1 VQQAL
6 SEPERLQP
14 VSFHHQRTRS
24 GGQSL
29 REYPR
34 SIAEEDEIPE
44 ETKDTTPLKEDNSLQ
59 ALQTTITNAL
69 PYEIT
74 SAVPQPPTVSAPT
87 LRKIRVKVFA
97 SDTRYV
103 MIQPD
108 VSYDTFVEQIRKK
121 FGYLAKESF
130 KLKMKDEEG
139 DMVTMGDEDDL
150 EMLVTG
156 AREQASKEGTEMDKM
171 EVWVQE
177 V

>member
-1 VQQAL
+1 M
-6 SEPERLQP
+6 
-14 VSFHHQRTRS
+14 
-24 GGQSL
+24 

-34 SIAEEDEIPE
+34 SIAEEDESPE
-44 ETKDTTPLKEDNSLQ
+44 EEAQETQPSFDKDSSLQ

-74 SAVPQPPTVSAPT
+74 PAIQQQPQPALPT
-87 LRKIRVKVFA
+87 LRKIRVKVFG

-108 VSYDTFVEQIRKK
+108 VPYDTFVEQIRKK
-121 FGYLAKESF
+121 FGFTGRESF

-150 EMLVTG
+150 EMMVMT
-156 AREQASKEGTEMDKM
+156 AKEQAGKEGAEMGKM

-177 V
+177 L